1 MTITF
6 LSRNLEFPHPGQAG
20 PDGLLAVGGD
30 LTPERLIA
38 AYSRGIFPWY
48 GPGSPIL
55 WWSPDPRLVLFP
67 GSLHIPRSLRRVLN
81 SGKFTI
87 TADQAFEKVIEY
99 CAGIKRAGGHG
110 TWLVPEMISAYIRLH
125 HMGIAHSVEAWHR
138 GQLAGGIYG
147 LALGS
152 IFFGESMFYRVPDA
166 SKTALVYLCRIMQNK
181 GYLLMDCQ
189 QTTRHM
195 LRFGA
200 QEVSRAFFLEE
211 LGKGKNQTR
220 DRTEKWD
227 FSCNPSGFFIPENG
241 RVGA

>member
-1 MTITF
+1 VTITF

-30 LTPERLIA
+30 LSPQRLME

-55 WWSPDPRLVLFP
+55 WWSPDPRLILFP
-67 GSLHIPRSLRRVLN
+67 DSLHIPRSLRRVLN

-87 TADQAFEKVIEY
+87 TADQAFKKVIEC
-99 CAGIKRAGGHG
+99 CAGVRRAGGHG
-110 TWLVPEMISAYIRLH
+110 TWLVPEMVSAYVRLH
-125 HMGIAHSVEAWHR
+125 HMGMAHSVEAWHCGR
-138 GQLAGGIYG
+138 LAGGIYG
-147 LALGS
+147 VTMGG

-166 SKTALVYLCRIMQNK
+166 SKTTLVYLCSILKKK

-189 QTTRHM
+189 QTTQHM

-200 QEVSRAFFLEE
+200 EEVSRTFFLTQLRKGINKPADRPGKWNLSLHSSE
-211 LGKGKNQTR
+211 LL
-220 DRTEKWD
+220 
-227 FSCNPSGFFIPENG
+227 IPQDG
-241 RVGA
+241 GMSA

>member
-30 LTPERLIA
+30 LSPQRLIA
-38 AYSRGIFPWY
+38 AYGRGIFPWY

-67 GSLHIPRSLRRVLN
+67 DNLHIPRSLRRVLN

-87 TADQAFEKVIEY
+87 TADKAFEKVIDY

-110 TWLVPEMISAYIRLH
+110 TWLVPEMISAYVRLY

-138 GQLAGGIYG
+138 GRLAGGIYG
-147 LALGS
+147 LALGR
-152 IFFGESMFYRVPDA
+152 IFFGESMFYKIPDA
-166 SKTALVYLCRIMQNK
+166 SKTALVCLCSILKKK

-189 QTTRHM
+189 QTTQHM

-200 QEVSRAFFLEE
+200 EEVSRNFFLEE
-211 LGKGKNQTR
+211 LRKGENETVDRPGKWN
-220 DRTEKWD
+220 
-227 FSCNPSGFFIPENG
+227 FSFRSSELFIPKKG
-241 RVGA
+241 GVGA